1 MKSLLLFISLL
12 ITVFLF
18 SCNRKILFSDKEIKK
33 IREIDSISKASKR
46 VLIEDFREDIQ
57 FQEQY

>member
-1 MKSLLLFISLL
+1 MKSLLLFIGLF
-12 ITVFLF
+12 INVFLF
-18 SCNRKILFSDKEIKK
+18 SCNRKIIFSDKEIKK